1 MRRRWQTHVT
11 KRNAASLAAGTQ
23 LAIGTISIDQLIEI
37 AQTRMNEALQVQT
50 IAAPQHRSLR
60 TAGSAPGLMGQPG
73 LRSF

>member
-37 AQTRMNEALQVQT
+37 AQTRMNEALQVQAT
-50 IAAPQHRSLR
+50 AAPHVAYGRLG
-60 TAGSAPGLMGQPG
+60 TGSDGAAG